1 MLKMLKKGWDYNM
14 KKYVKEF
21 MHRGLMF
28 GGFGPIVVGIVYA
41 IIWEI
46 ETDFSLSG
54 AEVLLAIV
62 STYLLAFLQA
72 GATVF
77 NQIEHWSLPK
87 SLLCHFITLYLAY
100 SLCYIA
106 NTWIPFEPAVLLIFS
121 GIFVAIYFVIWFTVY
136 FIVKNTSKKFN
147 EKIR

>member
-1 MLKMLKKGWDYNM
+1 MT
-14 KKYVKEF
+14 KYVKEF
-21 MHRGLMF
+21 MRRGLMF
-28 GGFGPIVVGIVYA
+28 GGFGPIVVGIVYM
-41 IIWEI
+41 IISNI

-87 SLLCHFITLYLAY
+87 SLFFHFATLYLAY
-100 SLCYIA
+100 SLCYIV
-106 NTWIPFEPAVLLIFS
+106 NTWIPFEPKVLLVFS
-121 GIFVAIYFVIWFTVY
+121 GIFVVTYFIIWFTVY
-136 FIVKNTSKKFN
+136 FCIKSTSRKFN
-147 EKIR
+147 EKIS

>member
-1 MLKMLKKGWDYNM
+1 MT
-14 KKYVKEF
+14 KYVKEF

-28 GGFGPIVVGIVYA
+28 GGFGPIVIGIVYV
-41 IIWEI
+41 IISKI

-54 AEVLLAIV
+54 AEVLLAVV

-87 SLLCHFITLYLAY
+87 SLLCHFATLYFAY
-100 SLCYIA
+100 SVCYLV
-106 NTWIPFEPAVLLIFS
+106 NTWIPFEPVVLLIFT
-121 GIFVAIYFVIWFTVY
+121 GIFVTSYFVIWFTVY

-147 EKIR
+147 QKIG

>member
-1 MLKMLKKGWDYNM
+1 M

-21 MHRGLMF
+21 MHRGLIF
-28 GGFGPIVVGIVYA
+28 GGFGPIVVGIVYV
-41 IIWEI
+41 IISKI
-46 ETDFSLSG
+46 ETNFSLSG

-87 SLLCHFITLYLAY
+87 SLLCHFATLYLAY
-100 SLCYIA
+100 SVCYLV
-106 NTWIPFEPAVLLIFS
+106 NTWIPFEPMVLLIFS
-121 GIFVAIYFVIWFTVY
+121 GIFVAIYFAIWFTVY
-136 FIVKNTSKKFN
+136 FCVKNTSKKFN
-147 EKIR
+147 EKIG

>member
-1 MLKMLKKGWDYNM
+1 MT
-14 KKYVKEF
+14 KYVKEF

-28 GGFGPIVVGIVYA
+28 GGFGPIVIGIVYV
-41 IIWEI
+41 IISKI

-54 AEVLLAIV
+54 AEVLLAVV

-87 SLLCHFITLYLAY
+87 SLLCHFATLYFAY
-100 SLCYIA
+100 SVCYLV
-106 NTWIPFEPAVLLIFS
+106 NTWIPFEPAVLLIFT
-121 GIFVAIYFVIWFTVY
+121 GIFVTSYFVIWFTVY

-147 EKIR
+147 RKIG

>member
-1 MLKMLKKGWDYNM
+1 M

-21 MHRGLMF
+21 MHRGLVF

-41 IIWEI
+41 IISEI

-54 AEVLLAIV
+54 TEVLLAIV
-62 STYLLAFLQA
+62 STYFLAFLQA

-87 SLLCHFITLYLAY
+87 SLLCHFATLYLAY
-100 SLCYIA
+100 SVCYLV
-106 NTWIPFEPAVLLIFS
+106 NTWIPFEPMVLLIFS
-121 GIFVAIYFVIWFTVY
+121 GIFVVSFFVIWFTVY

-147 EKIR
+147 EKIG

>member
-1 MLKMLKKGWDYNM
+1 M

-21 MHRGLMF
+21 MHRGLVF
-28 GGFGPIVVGIVYA
+28 GGLGPMVVGIVYA
-41 IIWEI
+41 IISEI

-54 AEVLLAIV
+54 TEVLLAIV

-87 SLLCHFITLYLAY
+87 SLLCHFATLYLAY
-100 SLCYIA
+100 SVCYLV
-106 NTWIPFEPAVLLIFS
+106 NTWIPFEPMVLLIFS
-121 GIFVAIYFVIWFTVY
+121 GIFVAIYFAIWFTVY
-136 FIVKNTSKKFN
+136 FCVKNTSKKFN
-147 EKIR
+147 EKIG

>member
-1 MLKMLKKGWDYNM
+1 MT
-14 KKYVKEF
+14 KYVKEF

-28 GGFGPIVVGIVYA
+28 GGFGPIVIGIVYV
-41 IIWEI
+41 IISKI

-54 AEVLLAIV
+54 AEVLLAVV

-87 SLLCHFITLYLAY
+87 SLLCHFATLYFAY
-100 SLCYIA
+100 SVCYLV
-106 NTWIPFEPAVLLIFS
+106 NTWIPFEPAVLLIFT
-121 GIFVAIYFVIWFTVY
+121 GIFVTSYFVIWFTVY

-147 EKIR
+147 QKIG

>member
-1 MLKMLKKGWDYNM
+1 M

-28 GGFGPIVVGIVYA
+28 GGFGPVVAGIVYM
-41 IIWEI
+41 IISKV
-46 ETDFSLSG
+46 ETGFSLG
-54 AEVLLAIV
+54 GTEVLLAIV

-87 SLLCHFITLYLAY
+87 SLLCHFATLYVAY
-100 SLCYIA
+100 TVCYLA
-106 NTWIPFEPAVLLIFS
+106 NTWIPFEPMVLLIFS
-121 GIFVAIYFVIWFTVY
+121 LIFVVAYFVIWGIVY
-136 FIVKNTSKKFN
+136 ACVKKMSRKFN
-147 EKIR
+147 EKIG